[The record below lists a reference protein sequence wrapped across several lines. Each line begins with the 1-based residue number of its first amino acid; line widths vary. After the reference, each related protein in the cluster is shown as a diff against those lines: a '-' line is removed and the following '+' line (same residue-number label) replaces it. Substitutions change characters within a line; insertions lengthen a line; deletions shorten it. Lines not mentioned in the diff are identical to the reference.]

1 MANQLTQIRGD
12 RSVVVN
18 ISDGIT
24 RADSGDIARSFI
36 GNDDGA
42 QSRSQLQNTSV
53 GGHSLATLGIGAAG
67 GFAFFQAASS
77 LMQLAGGAAVLFA
90 GYLYL
95 QRGKAG
101 KS

>member
-36 GNDDGA
+36 GNDDSA
-42 QSRSQLQNTSV
+42 QSRSQLSASGNP
-53 GGHSLATLGIGAAG
+53 GGLSTLHIAGGSAAAG
-67 GFAFFQAASS
+67 AVAWMMFGPG
-77 LMQLAGGAAVLFA
+77 LMLAAVGIVGFL
-90 GYLYL
+90 LW
-95 QRGKAG
+95 QSKQSAG
-101 KS
+101 KP